1 MAVLWALMMLLWLAG
16 LLYGLW
22 QAFPLLA
29 RMQVDGEL
37 LATLAWLVMGAAAWL
52 LALNL
57 GIRRYWAAG
66 RR

>member
-1 MAVLWALMMLLWLAG
+1 MAATVWIVMMLLWMAG

-22 QAFPLLA
+22 HASPQLA
-29 RMQVDGEL
+29 RMEVDGEL
-37 LATLAWLVMGAAAWL
+37 LATLAWLVMGLAAWL

-57 GIRRYWAAG
+57 GIRRYW